1 MKNVLYTF
9 IIIVGISAAL
19 AVSVLWVD
27 FFLRIF
33 IVPTE
38 DPVNVLVLG
47 LDKDQSGTR
56 RTDVILIASLDL
68 KTKKMLMSSIPRD
81 LMIDGKKVNSF
92 YQVEGIE
99 GLKKRIENLTGL
111 NIKRYVIVDYEVF
124 KFLGDELG
132 PIDVFVDRPM
142 HYVDTAQ
149 GLEIDFSPG
158 YYKMK
163 GEELLA
169 YLRFRK
175 TAEGDIG
182 RLDKQKVIIEK
193 LAQKALKKD
202 VFSLT
207 ELYREIRKRTDFNI
221 EIGELVYMFSKIK
234 TDFSIESIS
243 FPFSIG
249 QDGNLYVDET
259 KMPAYKESFST
270 GSKKIEEKYRY
281 YVINNSTDK
290 TQRTGQMISE
300 AFQKNGYSPNKVFYD
315 GVDVDFKKNTVLML
329 RDNDDL
335 KKFVSE
341 MTRKVSTDT
350 TWDIV
355 FVEDRLDYITKY
367 LSIIGELTKTG
378 RQVVFPIDFIVILVD
393 NKFN

>member
-1 MKNVLYTF
+1 
-9 IIIVGISAAL
+9 
-19 AVSVLWVD
+19 
-27 FFLRIF
+27 
-33 IVPTE
+33 
-38 DPVNVLVLG
+38 
-47 LDKDQSGTR
+47 
-56 RTDVILIASLDL
+56 
-68 KTKKMLMSSIPRD
+68 MSSIPRD
-81 LMIDGKKVNSF
+81 LMIDGKKINSF

-111 NIKRYVIVDYEVF
+111 NIKRYVIVDYEIF

-259 KMPAYKESFST
+259 KMSAYKESFST

-341 MTRKVSTDT
+341 MTSKVSTGT

>member
-111 NIKRYVIVDYEVF
+111 NIKRYVIVDYEIF

-259 KMPAYKESFST
+259 KMSAYKESFST

>member
-68 KTKKMLMSSIPRD
+68 KTKKMMMSSIPRD
-81 LMIDGKKVNSF
+81 LMIDNKKINSF

-111 NIKRYVIVDYEVF
+111 NIKRYVIVDYEIF

-341 MTRKVSTDT
+341 MTSKVSTGT

>member
-81 LMIDGKKVNSF
+81 LMIDGKKINSF

-111 NIKRYVIVDYEVF
+111 NIKRYVIVDYEIF

-341 MTRKVSTDT
+341 MTSKVSTGT

>member
-68 KTKKMLMSSIPRD
+68 KTKKMMMSSIPRD
-81 LMIDGKKVNSF
+81 LMIDGKKINSF

-111 NIKRYVIVDYEVF
+111 NIKRYVIVDYDIF

-132 PIDVFVDRPM
+132 PIDIFVDRPM

-163 GEELLA
+163 GKELLA

-243 FPFSIG
+243 FPFNIG
-249 QDGNLYVDET
+249 QDGNLYVNET

-281 YVINNSTDK
+281 YVINNTTDK
-290 TQRTGQMISE
+290 TQKTGQKIS
-300 AFQKNGYSPNKVFYD
+300 AVFQKNGYSPNKVFYD
-315 GVDVDFKKNTVLML
+315 GVDIDFKKNTVLML

-341 MTRKVSTDT
+341 MTSKVSTDT
-350 TWDIV
+350 AWDIF

-378 RQVVFPIDFIVILVD
+378 RQVVFPIDFIVVIVD

>member
-111 NIKRYVIVDYEVF
+111 NIKRYVIVDYEIF

-341 MTRKVSTDT
+341 MTSKVSTGT

>member
-81 LMIDGKKVNSF
+81 LMIDGKKINSF

-111 NIKRYVIVDYEVF
+111 NIKRYVIVDYEIF

-249 QDGNLYVDET
+249 QDGNLYFDET
-259 KMPAYKESFST
+259 KMSAYKESFST

-290 TQRTGQMISE
+290 TQRTGQKISE
-300 AFQKNGYSPNKVFYD
+300 AFQKNGYSPSKVFYD

-341 MTRKVSTDT
+341 MTSKVSTGT

>member
-81 LMIDGKKVNSF
+81 LMIDGKKINSF

-111 NIKRYVIVDYEVF
+111 NIKRYVIVDYEIF

-259 KMPAYKESFST
+259 KMSAYKESFST

-341 MTRKVSTDT
+341 MTSKVSTGT

>member
-111 NIKRYVIVDYEVF
+111 NIKRYVIVDYEIF

>member
-68 KTKKMLMSSIPRD
+68 KTNKMLMSSIPRD
-81 LMIDGKKVNSF
+81 LMIDGKKINSF

-111 NIKRYVIVDYEVF
+111 NIKRYVIVDYEIF

-259 KMPAYKESFST
+259 KMSAYKESFST

>member
-9 IIIVGISAAL
+9 IIIGISAAL

-38 DPVNVLVLG
+38 DPANVLVLG

-81 LMIDGKKVNSF
+81 LMIDGKKINSF

-111 NIKRYVIVDYEVF
+111 NIKRYVIVDYEIF

-234 TDFSIESIS
+234 LIDFSIESIS

-259 KMPAYKESFST
+259 KMSAYKESFST

-300 AFQKNGYSPNKVFYD
+300 AFQKNGIF
-315 GVDVDFKKNTVLML
+315 
-329 RDNDDL
+329 
-335 KKFVSE
+335 
-341 MTRKVSTDT
+341 
-350 TWDIV
+350 
-355 FVEDRLDYITKY
+355 TK
-367 LSIIGELTKTG
+367 
-378 RQVVFPIDFIVILVD
+378 
-393 NKFN
+393 

>member
-81 LMIDGKKVNSF
+81 LMIDGKKINSF

-111 NIKRYVIVDYEVF
+111 NIKRYVIVDYEIF

-234 TDFSIESIS
+234 TDFSIESVS
-243 FPFSIG
+243 FPFNIG

-259 KMPAYKESFST
+259 KMSAYKESFST

-341 MTRKVSTDT
+341 MTSKVSTGT

>member
-9 IIIVGISAAL
+9 IIIVGVSAAL

-38 DPVNVLVLG
+38 DPVNILVLG
-47 LDKDQSGTR
+47 LDKDLSGTR
-56 RTDVILIASLDL
+56 RTDVILVASLDL
-68 KTKKMLMSSIPRD
+68 KTKKMMMSSIPRD
-81 LMIDGKKVNSF
+81 LMIDGKKINSF
-92 YQVEGIE
+92 YQTEGIE
-99 GLKKRIENLTGL
+99 EFKKRIEKLAGL
-111 NIKRYVIVDYEVF
+111 DIKRYVIVDYDIF

-163 GEELLA
+163 GNELLA

-193 LAQKALKKD
+193 LAQKALNKD

-234 TDFSIESIS
+234 TDFSIESVS
-243 FPFSIG
+243 FPFNIG
-249 QDGNLYVDET
+249 QDGNLYVDEG
-259 KMPAYKESFST
+259 KISAYKESFST

-281 YVINNSTDK
+281 YVINNSADK
-290 TQRTGQMISE
+290 TFQAGQRIE
-300 AFQKNGYSPNKVFYD
+300 EFFQKNGYRPNKVFYD

-329 RDNDDL
+329 RNNDDL
-335 KKFVSE
+335 KKFVTQ
-341 MTRKVSTDT
+341 MITKIGTDT
-350 TWDIV
+350 AWDVV
-355 FVEDRLDYITKY
+355 FVEDRIDYITKY
-367 LSIIGELTKTG
+367 LSVIGELTKTG
-378 RQVVFPIDFIVILVD
+378 RQVVFPIDFIVVLVD
-393 NKFN
+393 NRFN

>member
-111 NIKRYVIVDYEVF
+111 NIKRYVIVDYEIF

-234 TDFSIESIS
+234 TDFLIESIS

>member
-81 LMIDGKKVNSF
+81 LMIDGKKINSF

-111 NIKRYVIVDYEVF
+111 NIKRYVIVDYEIF

-259 KMPAYKESFST
+259 KMSAYKESFST

>member
-111 NIKRYVIVDYEVF
+111 NIKRYVIVDYEIF

-290 TQRTGQMISE
+290 TQRTGQKISE

-341 MTRKVSTDT
+341 MTSKVSTGT

>member
-111 NIKRYVIVDYEVF
+111 NIKRYVIVDYEIF

-234 TDFSIESIS
+234 TDFSIEA
-243 FPFSIG
+243 FPSRLALVKMEICT
-249 QDGNLYVDET
+249 LTT
-259 KMPAYKESFST
+259 KMSAYKESFST

-300 AFQKNGYSPNKVFYD
+300 PFKRTDIHQISLYD

-335 KKFVSE
+335 KN
-341 MTRKVSTDT
+341 
-350 TWDIV
+350 
-355 FVEDRLDYITKY
+355 L
-367 LSIIGELTKTG
+367 
-378 RQVVFPIDFIVILVD
+378 
-393 NKFN
+393 